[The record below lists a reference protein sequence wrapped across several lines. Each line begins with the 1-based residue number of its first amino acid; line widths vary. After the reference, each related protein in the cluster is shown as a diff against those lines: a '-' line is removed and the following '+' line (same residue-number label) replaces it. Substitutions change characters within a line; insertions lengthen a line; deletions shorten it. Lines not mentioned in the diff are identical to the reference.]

1 MISYEPLW
9 KTMESRKAST
19 YTLRF
24 KDHIGGGTMQR
35 LRANS
40 PVSTH
45 TIDMLCKI
53 LKCRVEDIMVF
64 IDDETP

>member
-1 MISYEPLW
+1 MISYAPLW

-24 KDHIGGGTMQR
+24 KDNIGGGTMQR
-35 LRANS
+35 LRNNS

-45 TIDMLCKI
+45 TIDMLCRI
-53 LKCRVEDIMVF
+53 LKCRVQDVMEFVED
-64 IDDETP
+64 EG